1 MSVLKKVAAVGLGTV
16 SLVGGAITLAA
27 KQALQNAGEKAGKSG
42 FTDSHGRT
50 FTKND
55 YDGLANKCNDDIFKK
70 GIKQAVKLWKDD
82 L

>member
-1 MSVLKKVAAVGLGTV
+1 MSILKKVAAVGLGTV

-27 KQALQNAGEKAGKSG
+27 KQALNNAGEKAGKGG

-55 YDGLANKCNDDIFKK
+55 YDGLAKKCDDDIFKK
-70 GIKQAVKLWKDD
+70 GVKKAVELWQDD
-82 L
+82 F